1 MDILKAPGIH
11 IEYLKNSSKISY
23 FTKLDYATFRINK
36 SSNGFFRNNSISE
49 TGKRSI
55 AEIGAEILYDFKY
68 FDIAINGSTLHKKY
82 NLDKKKLAVYVI
94 FNTLSKNKYFIIVEK
109 IIGSGISLIMPEF
122 VYQKT

>member
-36 SSNGFFRNNSISE
+36 SSNGFFSNNSISE

-55 AEIGAEILYDFKY
+55 AEIGAEILYDFNY

-82 NLDKKKLAVYVI
+82 NLDKK
-94 FNTLSKNKYFIIVEK
+94 TR
-109 IIGSGISLIMPEF
+109 SLCHLQYP
-122 VYQKT
+122 Q